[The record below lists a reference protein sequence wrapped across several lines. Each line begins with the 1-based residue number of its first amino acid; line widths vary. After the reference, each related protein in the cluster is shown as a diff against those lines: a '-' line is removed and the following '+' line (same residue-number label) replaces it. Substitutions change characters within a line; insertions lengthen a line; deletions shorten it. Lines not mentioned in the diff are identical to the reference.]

1 MRETIRE
8 FMSEVMSC
16 YENDK
21 AMNYAKNPLAK
32 KIKSGFP
39 QVLRETFF
47 SGGLNYSVRGW
58 AGWGNWIDNPYIL
71 IKHRSLKE
79 KTGNALSIMYIFSAD
94 MQYCYLALVVPWE
107 RTDVDRI
114 FKDARSIRNK
124 IRPRN
129 SNVYSEYMDLRS
141 KSETAQRIEEACVFC
156 RIYGANNLPDE
167 MTLQNDLYE
176 MISIYERYIR
186 FKKFGRSAY
195 KDKGDS
201 EKRVFIKY
209 RPGQGNVPCHCEA
222 VYADSDK
229 YTGEIVEGICKRSGC
244 SGIINTAPSFKY
256 DLNRHANPRN
266 MEAVFEYRD
275 TLRRILRYME
285 VLGSDEKVILPF
297 LHIAFHAIRNGD
309 THGSEIRVS
318 YTEPASYSMINW
330 FANRLREKTRK
341 LSVHGGSPVRIRVQF
356 IDRQTNL
363 FQRYW
368 ESCRS
373 FNGENRAYHFIMVE
387 ISEDLRSMGRE
398 PLIKAFS
405 ETILDFSSE
414 FGQTKPGTWFERQI
428 G

>member
-1 MRETIRE
+1 
-8 FMSEVMSC
+8 
-16 YENDK
+16 
-21 AMNYAKNPLAK
+21 
-32 KIKSGFP
+32 
-39 QVLRETFF
+39 
-47 SGGLNYSVRGW
+47 
-58 AGWGNWIDNPYIL
+58 
-71 IKHRSLKE
+71 
-79 KTGNALSIMYIFSAD
+79 
-94 MQYCYLALVVPWE
+94 
-107 RTDVDRI
+107 
-114 FKDARSIRNK
+114 
-124 IRPRN
+124 
-129 SNVYSEYMDLRS
+129 
-141 KSETAQRIEEACVFC
+141 
-156 RIYGANNLPDE
+156 
-167 MTLQNDLYE
+167 
-176 MISIYERYIR
+176 
-186 FKKFGRSAY
+186 
-195 KDKGDS
+195 
-201 EKRVFIKY
+201 
-209 RPGQGNVPCHCEA
+209 
-222 VYADSDK
+222 
-229 YTGEIVEGICKRSGC
+229 VEGICKRSGC